1 MDGTRPLMLGLVGE
15 SAAGKTTLTR
25 GVVRV
30 LGRDGVTPLCL
41 DDYHRY
47 SRVDRLARGI
57 TAADPAAN
65 DLATMADHL
74 ATLRTG
80 GRITKPVYDHR
91 NGVVRGPEVVAPTGL
106 VVAYGMLTL
115 TPPAAPEL
123 FDLTVY
129 LDPDPALRRAW
140 RLARDVQERGYT
152 PTEVTANAAAHERDA
167 ARFVQLQ
174 RPLVDL
180 VVRFRP
186 APGFKGLDAELLLRS
201 GEPTAPDPLCA
212 ALAAADLPGLR
223 VEQGTRDED
232 GRACDRL
239 TMDATLAPGAA
250 TRAAELIWAQLPE
263 VEPVPLDAI
272 GQVRGGA
279 AVQLSAP
286 LALAQLLIV
295 ARLVRRRRV

>member
-1 MDGTRPLMLGLVGE
+1 MLGLVGE

-41 DDYHRY
+41 DDYHRF
-47 SRVDRLARGI
+47 SRADRVARGI

-65 DLATMADHL
+65 DLATMAADI
-74 ATLRTG
+74 ATLRAG

-91 NGVVRGPEVVAPTGL
+91 TGLVYGPEVVAPTGL

-115 TPPAAPEL
+115 TPPALSEL

-129 LDPDPALRRAW
+129 LDPDPVLRRAW

-152 PTEVTANAAAHERDA
+152 PSEVTANTPAHERDA
-167 ARFVQLQ
+167 ARYVQLQ
-174 RPLVDL
+174 RPLADM

-186 APGFKGLDAELLLRS
+186 AASFSGLDAELLLRT
-201 GEPTAPDPLCA
+201 GADERPDPLCA
-212 ALAAADLPGLR
+212 ALGAADLPGLR
-223 VEQGTRDED
+223 VERIAHDED
-232 GRACDRL
+232 GRSCERI
-239 TMDATLAPGAA
+239 TIDAALNPAVAGKAA
-250 TRAAELIWAQLPE
+250 SLIWEQLPKI
-263 VEPVPLDAI
+263 EPVPLETL

-279 AVQLSAP
+279 GLRHAAP
-286 LALAQLLIV
+286 LALMQLVIV
-295 ARLVRRRRV
+295 ARLAQRRSM